1 MKKLILLMIVFAF
14 SAGIMLSQTIAD
26 YVYSTATDGSLVDMS
41 TGTTPLLTVGTYYD
55 DTASAVI
62 NLGFNFK
69 LGANTYSQFS
79 VNSNG
84 QMQLGATAISGG
96 SASPALNLA
105 RLAPLSGDNAIR
117 ATGKMHYKVT
127 GSSPNQI
134 LVVEWVDLRVNYSSA
149 TETGTY
155 CKMQALLYEGSNRI
169 QYIYGTMYNM
179 STSAQSRSVYLSTS
193 NIAGSIGQITTINVT
208 PTWNVTATS
217 LTTTSFPASSAM
229 VNLDSAA
236 DGSRRV
242 FTFDPPVATNAPVPA
257 TVIAPFDGGW
267 SFTNGIL
274 SWAPGAGTFAWPT
287 SYDVYFGTTSTPTF
301 IQNQAGTTYTPT
313 LAANTTYYWQI
324 VPKNAIGDATGCPV
338 WSFKTPSATQ
348 IAESFEVAVPPV
360 GWANG
365 TTGNWLRSTSYY
377 KDGVACAYKSG
388 STTTQYVLSTP
399 KATITTGSTL
409 NFWAAGSSTT
419 TASLQVVYSPDR
431 VTWTQIGSDITYAT
445 TYTFYNQVIDLSS
458 LAGNNYYLGFRTGT
472 VGSGSSYVDMV
483 FGPEITP
490 EAPGPAVQAL
500 PADLAVNVNEYPTFT
515 WTAPVT
521 GGVPTGYKVY
531 CDQNAD
537 PTTLLSTVTGLT
549 YTATTPLTYGA
560 TYYWKVVATNAAGD
574 AVGSTVRSFT
584 VRANPVISTFPWTVD
599 FGTLTTDWP
608 VLNWSQLIGFYGSTL
623 TAGTQ
628 WFQDDWLNVTT
639 PANKSAK
646 INIYG
651 TTRNGWL
658 ITPPIQIPSDG
669 YELKFDVA
677 LLDWNGTVPP
687 VAGEQADDKFI
698 VLMSDSPLMTAP
710 TVLREWNNAGS
721 PYVFDNIPSTG
732 INTTIA
738 LTGISGTKYFAFYGE
753 STVTGGD
760 NDLMVDNVTVRETP
774 AAPIFTLTPTE
785 WDFGAKI
792 INTTDTKQFTITNTG
807 GGTLNL
813 STIGIAGDYY
823 SLTVNPAPV
832 ALTAGQSAN
841 FTVQYAPTAVGTHT
855 GTVTI
860 TDNRAVT
867 TVNLS
872 GSCYDP
878 SISTFP
884 FVESFDGDTFAPLG
898 WTNVKTAGT
907 STPGI
912 WDRQTA
918 GTYPTCTPN
927 SGAGMARYNMYN
939 ISSGGKAELTTPP
952 LNLPGDNYRVAFY
965 MYRDPAYP
973 GYVEGLNVYYNT
985 TNSATGGTLLG
996 TIYRDSAMAPAVAAA
1011 GWYMYTFN
1019 LPAGS
1024 GGNSRYIVF
1033 EGFSA
1038 YGNNLF
1044 LDDVVV
1050 SEQPAGAPDA
1060 VTLTSPADAS
1070 TGLSMNGFDL
1080 AWTPALT
1087 GGVPTYYAVYMS
1099 MDEST
1104 LYSDIYF
1111 ETTETSLNPTTYA
1124 GGPSSPITFN
1134 YDDRYYWTV
1143 EAVNGTG
1150 SAVVEPPFSFQI
1162 RTAPTVISTF
1172 PWEETFEGGVFPPV
1186 DWTVT
1191 DVDGGGTNW
1200 VSSTTY
1206 NHTTDGTTSAK
1217 HAYSTAVADPGQN
1230 GWMVTPAIAVP
1241 EGLNMVLSFW
1251 NYNVYPTWMI
1261 YNGVLVNTTDD
1272 PTDPGWV
1279 ELWSADTAASA
1290 WSNQTVN
1297 ISAYGGQTVYF
1308 AFNYQGYDGDDWYVD
1323 DISISELTVDL
1334 IPPTITHLPHL
1345 NTPRDDIAY
1354 TIFAE
1359 VVDDAT
1365 WNNPI
1370 SGADLH
1376 YSTDATNFTTV
1387 PMVFNVD
1394 GYYATIPAQVLGTT
1408 VTYYITASDSEANLA
1423 TSDTFSFGVNNPT
1436 WIWYDQGGTT
1446 YLGYT
1451 TVAFGPTVLFTNPF
1465 YGTGIP
1471 MLLNST
1477 DGSSYYGNT
1486 ANLHVYSFDGTTQ
1499 TDLTGAIPVT
1509 FGVQTYE
1516 TFDLSSYNL
1525 NINTQYF
1532 MIAYEDCPM
1541 GNYILFDGTYDYGTS
1556 YVNQGGV
1563 LYTMSNPG
1571 SWAIGAYVTNGTAA
1585 LDAPVATITEVA
1597 GAPVISWA
1605 AITGA
1610 NSYNVYGADDPYAA
1624 DPWTLVQN
1632 LAGTEY
1638 TYTGTEGFK
1647 FFKVTSD
1654 TAAPARS
1661 VIAATKTFI
1670 RNAAREIRAQ
1680 VAPKSVLK
1688 LRDRK

>member
-1 MKKLILLMIVFAF
+1 MKKLLLILIISALACIGFAQVTGYSFTYDTGTYNEIAGGTVLGTAVVGGSGATALDDVLYPATPLPFAF
-14 SAGIMLSQTIAD
+14 NFNGALYNDLTVSSNGYLIIGGTSSLSYTPISSTTAAAGAIVALARDLQGNVVSGSLGEMRYETLGTAPNRTFVIQWKNFIRYTYGGNAESYNFQVQLVEGTNAIK
-26 YVYSTATDGSLVDMS
+26 YVYGPMTVLATSTTVQVGIRGAANSDYLNRTTATDWAATTAGTSNSATCTLSSTIFPASGTIYTYTLTLSSGPNPAILLFPPDNGWAFNNAVLSWTGGGGYPSTYDVYLNGSLVS
-41 TGTTPLLTVGTYYD
+41 
-55 DTASAVI
+55 
-62 NLGFNFK
+62 
-69 LGANTYSQFS
+69 
-79 VNSNG
+79 
-84 QMQLGATAISGG
+84 
-96 SASPALNLA
+96 
-105 RLAPLSGDNAIR
+105 DNQ
-117 ATGKMHYKVT
+117 T
-127 GSSPNQI
+127 
-134 LVVEWVDLRVNYSSA
+134 
-149 TETGTY
+149 
-155 CKMQALLYEGSNRI
+155 
-169 QYIYGTMYNM
+169 
-179 STSAQSRSVYLSTS
+179 
-193 NIAGSIGQITTINVT
+193 
-208 PTWNVTATS
+208 
-217 LTTTSFPASSAM
+217 
-229 VNLDSAA
+229 
-236 DGSRRV
+236 
-242 FTFDPPVATNAPVPA
+242 
-257 TVIAPFDGGW
+257 
-267 SFTNGIL
+267 
-274 SWAPGAGTFAWPT
+274 
-287 SYDVYFGTTSTPTF
+287 
-301 IQNQAGTTYTPT
+301 GTTYTPT
-313 LAANTTYYWQI
+313 LSANQTYTWQVI
-324 VPKNAIGDATGCPV
+324 PSNSYGDATGCPV
-338 WSFKTPSATQ
+338 WNFKTPTTTQ
-348 IAESFEVAVPPV
+348 LAESFEVVVPPV
-360 GWANG
+360 GWASG
-365 TTGNWLRSTSYY
+365 TTGAFTRNTTY
-377 KDGVACAYKSG
+377 KKHGTASASRVG
-388 STTTQYVLSTP
+388 STTTQYVLSGP
-399 KATITTGSTL
+399 KVTVTEASTL
-409 NFWAAGSSTT
+409 DFWSAGSSTT
-419 TASLQVVYSPDR
+419 AALQVVWSADR
-431 VTWTQIGSDITYAT
+431 VTWTQAGVNITHAT
-445 TYTFYNQVIDLSS
+445 TYTFYPQS
-458 LAGNNYYLGFRTGT
+458 LNLVTAGVPVGDYYIGFQTGLASGT
-472 VGSGSSYVDMV
+472 VYVDYV

-490 EAPGPAVQAL
+490 EVPGPVTL
-500 PADLAVNVNEYPTFT
+500 STPADAATPIAVYPTFT
-515 WTAPVT
+515 WTAPTT
-521 GGVPTGYKVY
+521 GGIPTGYKIY
-531 CDQNAD
+531 CDTNTT
-537 PTTLLSTVTGLT
+537 PTTLIGAVTGAGTLT
-549 YTATTPLTYGA
+549 YTATTALAYG
-560 TYYWKVVATNAAGD
+560 TPYYWTVKATNGTGD
-574 AVGSTVRSFT
+574 SSAPTPRSFT
-584 VRANPVISTFPWTVD
+584 TGPDPTISTFDPAYVEGFESVTAPAFPWGWTVID
-599 FGTLTTDWP
+599 NNADGDKWVTYSSTSYSHTGSISAQLYTDYNAVNDDYLVTP
-608 VLNWSQLIGFYGSTL
+608 PLVLSGNQELRFWARSRSTGEPDEISVL
-623 TAGTQ
+623 LST
-628 WFQDDWLNVTT
+628 TT
-639 PANKSAK
+639 PSVAAFTNVLMPSTNLPLATYSEFVVDLSA
-646 INIYG
+646 YTG
-651 TTRNGWL
+651 TCYISFTRRNSPLSG
-658 ITPPIQIPSDG
+658 DG
-669 YELKFDVA
+669 YYLNLDDV
-677 LLDWNGTVPP
+677 T
-687 VAGEQADDKFI
+687 I
-698 VLMSDSPLMTAP
+698 
-710 TVLREWNNAGS
+710 RE
-721 PYVFDNIPSTG
+721 I
-732 INTTIA
+732 
-738 LTGISGTKYFAFYGE
+738 
-753 STVTGGD
+753 
-760 NDLMVDNVTVRETP
+760 P
-774 AAPIFTLTPTE
+774 AAPIFTLTPTS

-841 FTVQYAPTAVGTHT
+841 FTVQYAPTAEGTHT

-898 WTNVKTAGT
+898 WTNVRTAGT
-907 STPGI
+907 SDPGI
-912 WDRQTA
+912 WDRQTT

-927 SGAGMARYNMYN
+927 SGAGMARYNMFS

-952 LNLPGDNYRVAFY
+952 LNLPADNYRVAFY
-965 MYRDPAYP
+965 MYRDPGYA

-1011 GWYMYTFN
+1011 GWYLYTFN

-1024 GGNSRYIVF
+1024 GGNGRYIVF

-1050 SEQPAGAPDA
+1050 SEQPAGAPEA

-1099 MDEST
+1099 MDEGT
-1104 LYSDIYF
+1104 LYSDVYF

-1217 HAYSTAVADPGQN
+1217 HAFSTAVADPGQN

-1261 YNGVLVNTTDD
+1261 YNGVLVNSTDD
-1272 PTDPGWV
+1272 PNDPNWV

-1387 PMVFNVD
+1387 PMVFDVD

-1451 TVAFGPTVLFTNPF
+1451 AVDFGPTVLFTNPF

-1509 FGVQTYE
+1509 FGAQTAE

-1661 VIAATKTFI
+1661 VIAATKTFV